1 MSEGP
6 LCRLALRVDG
16 EADGPELHLRDG
28 MVPITPMRSRRQAD
42 DVAGLR
48 LREHALERDGWEV
61 VALVDDYLAVVRD
74 DILNLLLADEALYH
88 RDVELAIPG
97 FLARSDLPDL
107 LRLDAQEER
116 QLRQP
121 LVEKRPSVDQD

>member
-1 MSEGP
+1 G
-6 LCRLALRVDG
+6 
-16 EADGPELHLRDG
+16 
-28 MVPITPMRSRRQAD
+28 QAD

-48 LREHALERDGWEV
+48 LREHAFERDGREV

-74 DILNLLLADEALYH
+74 DILNLLLVDEALDH

-121 LVEKRPSVDQD
+121 LVEKRPSMDQDQRAAAPFRNEIRADDRLADSGG